1 MYVASFFTCSFH
13 LTHLEEQRS
22 KKYTG
27 GNRRAGCSM
36 HLSSRGEFGQDPTRA
51 VWPKG
56 LRGPPLPLLPL
67 RIEVG
72 WIRLALSNKRNKSVK
87 KN

>member
-1 MYVASFFTCSFH
+1 MADIGSICALSVTERKPGEGRRGS
-13 LTHLEEQRS
+13 
-22 KKYTG
+22 
-27 GNRRAGCSM
+27 GNGM
-36 HLSSRGEFGQDPTRA
+36 HLSSRGELGQDPDRT

-72 WIRLALSNKRNKSVK
+72 WMRLPSANKKE
-87 KN
+87 